1 MMVKNYVEK
10 PKQITAIQLKE
21 NNIIEALSFIDKI
34 DYSKRKNDKSLDK
47 IKQKVLKNRFLAVS
61 IDHEMQN
68 LYFGDYALRDAF
80 DRLFI
85 CKKEIFEMLYQEM

>member
-1 MMVKNYVEK
+1 MVKNYVEK

-34 DYSKRKNDKSLDK
+34 DYSKRENDKSLEKTEKK
-47 IKQKVLKNRFLAVS
+47 ILKNRFLTVS

-80 DRLFI
+80 GKLFI